1 MLHAFGFR
9 GQEINITSS
18 INLPSCE
25 RWITNKEFDWVH
37 LQQCKDKNPRV
48 PILTSPTDRSLIGAL
63 TTSLEENILTQ
74 S

>member
-1 MLHAFGFR
+1 MLRAFGFR

-37 LQQCKDKNPRV
+37 LQQCEDKNPRV
-48 PILTSPTDRSLIGAL
+48 PINISHGQVINWSPYDFP
-63 TTSLEENILTQ
+63 
-74 S
+74 

>member
-9 GQEINITSS
+9 GQEINVTSS

-25 RWITNKEFDWVH
+25 RWITNKESDWVH
-37 LQQCKDKNPRV
+37 WQQCKGKNPRV
-48 PILTSPTDRSLIGAL
+48 LILTSPTEMSLIGAL
-63 TTSLEENILTQ
+63 TTSLEENILAQ